1 MFNRILKF
9 FGAEPDS
16 RTTAKNRLQLILVQD
31 RMGLEAS
38 KLDDFRSDLI
48 SLVSQYFEINDSKVE
63 IDLLREK
70 EEYALVANVP
80 GVSPKQRFKSA
91 SL

>member
-1 MFNRILKF
+1 MFNQILKF

-38 KLDDFRSDLI
+38 KLDDLRSDLI
-48 SLVSQYFEINDSKVE
+48 SVLSQYFEVNGGKVE

-80 GVSPKQRFKSA
+80 GLSPKRFRSA